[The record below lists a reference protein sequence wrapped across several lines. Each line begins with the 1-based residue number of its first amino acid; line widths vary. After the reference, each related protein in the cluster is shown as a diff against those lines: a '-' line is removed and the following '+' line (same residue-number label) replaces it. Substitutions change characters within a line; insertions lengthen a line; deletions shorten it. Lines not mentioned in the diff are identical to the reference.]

1 MTPTQAD
8 LDAFNDGV
16 RRARAEYQ
24 ADHPGRGIA
33 GCLCTGC
40 EHRRTWRRA
49 WRAKRKQ
56 EGKPAL

>member
-24 ADHPGRGIA
+24 LRPNRACLVEDCTYLATDGHTVCLWHRTLGRGRVA
-33 GCLCTGC
+33 
-40 EHRRTWRRA
+40 
-49 WRAKRKQ
+49 
-56 EGKPAL
+56 